1 VVVFFFQAEDG
12 IRDFHVTGVQTC
24 ALPIYRALDLAKVAS
39 LMRLPVLVDGR
50 NVFQLEVARAAGF
63 TYLSIGRPD
72 VYVETTH
79 RPASAVDRKSV
90 VEGKSVDAGARRHL
104 TKRRMRNR

>member
-1 VVVFFFQAEDG
+1 MSWPKTPTVWLATEWDV
-12 IRDFHVTGVQTC
+12 
-24 ALPIYRALDLAKVAS
+24 YRAPDLAKVAS

-50 NVFQLEVARAAGF
+50 NVFKPEVARAAGL

-79 RPASAVDRKSV
+79 RPASAVM
-90 VEGKSVDAGARRHL
+90 GL
-104 TKRRMRNR
+104 